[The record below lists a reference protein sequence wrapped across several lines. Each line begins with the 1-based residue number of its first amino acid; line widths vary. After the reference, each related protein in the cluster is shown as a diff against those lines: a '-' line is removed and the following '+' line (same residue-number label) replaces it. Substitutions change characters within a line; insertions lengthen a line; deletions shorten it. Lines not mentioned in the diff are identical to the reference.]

1 MASSRGETVTFRVDG
16 LSRVVAGLISLG
28 LEVNDLKDAFSD
40 IAKQGAVVAASYAP
54 RRSGALAGDIRG
66 NRAKSKAVITAGRVS
81 VPYAGP
87 INYGWAAH
95 NIEPSGFMQK
105 ADAAL
110 QPFALQRLEANINA
124 AITKRGLR

>member
-1 MASSRGETVTFRVDG
+1 VATPVTFRVDG
-16 LSRVVAGLISLG
+16 LSSVVRGLLELG
-28 LEVNDLKDAFSD
+28 LEVDDLKDAFSE
-40 IAKQGAVVAASYAP
+40 IAKQGAAVAAAYAP

-66 NRAKSKAVITAGRVS
+66 NRARSKAVITAGRVS

-105 ADAAL
+105 ADEAL
-110 QPFALQRLEANINA
+110 QPYALQRLEADINA
-124 AITKRGLR
+124 SITRKGLR